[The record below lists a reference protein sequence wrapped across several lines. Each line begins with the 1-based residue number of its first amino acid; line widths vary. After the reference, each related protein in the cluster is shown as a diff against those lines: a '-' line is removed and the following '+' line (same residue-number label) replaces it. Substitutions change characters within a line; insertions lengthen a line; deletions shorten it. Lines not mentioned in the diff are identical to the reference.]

1 MNYCIDIE
9 KEVDEKGAARVLEE
23 STLTIPNLS
32 CVFTVVPNA
41 FTGLE
46 FSETTCFDVIFIRKE
61 LVHLTAFDFLRI
73 LRNVGSPVDVVLL
86 VEAHDSMTEEDARAN
101 GFFTLLRKEYQ
112 TTQLCNIIVDVIANR
127 YGLNRQHQQP
137 QQQYGGD
144 YTHQN
149 YDPHND
155 QYSG

>member
-1 MNYCIDIE
+1 M
-9 KEVDEKGAARVLEE
+9 
-23 STLTIPNLS
+23 
-32 CVFTVVPNA
+32 
-41 FTGLE
+41 
-46 FSETTCFDVIFIRKE
+46 
-61 LVHLTAFDFLRI
+61 TAFDFLRI

-112 TTQLCNIIVDVIANR
+112 TTQLCNIIIDVIANR
-127 YGLNRQHQQP
+127 YGINRQQQP
-137 QQQYGGD
+137 SQVQQQQYGGD
-144 YTHQN
+144 YTQQN